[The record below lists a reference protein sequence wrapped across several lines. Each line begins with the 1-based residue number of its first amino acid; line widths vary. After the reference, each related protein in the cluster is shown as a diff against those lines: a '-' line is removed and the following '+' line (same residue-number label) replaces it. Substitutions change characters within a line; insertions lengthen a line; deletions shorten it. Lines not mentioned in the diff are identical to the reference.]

1 MKYHFDKSGLWDLE
15 QVFSSRT
22 IREFDSRFTS
32 HMFGYS
38 DCKAY
43 YTDACLAG
51 KLDTIKVPLLGLNA
65 LDDAFQVSE
74 ILFWSYLKKIQISK
88 LDSPKIL
95 VFKNASL
102 YFPF

>member
-1 MKYHFDKSGLWDLE
+1 MSCIQMKHHFDKSGLWDLE

-32 HMFGYS
+32 HMFGYR

-51 KLDTIKVPLLGLNA
+51 KLDTIKVPLLALNA
-65 LDDAFQVSE
+65 LDDAFQVRKNLNRLIS
-74 ILFWSYLKKIQISK
+74 ILIFAPPLLFFI
-88 LDSPKIL
+88 
-95 VFKNASL
+95 
-102 YFPF
+102 